1 MNTLKIKWRNQKMVN
16 KVILVGRLVADPEL
30 SYSGRGVAYT
40 KFTLAVNTGYGE
52 YERVDFI
59 DVVTF
64 GSAAENHA
72 QYLEKGRLVYVE
84 GSIKIDS
91 YEDKQGIR
99 RKATTI
105 QASTVTYLS
114 YGRVR
119 EVEEEKPVI
128 NKRRGNNYTKKK

>member
-91 YEDKQGIR
+91 YEDKEGIR

-128 NKRRGNNYTKKK
+128 KYTKKEKRK

>member
-1 MNTLKIKWRNQKMVN
+1 MVN

-91 YEDKQGIR
+91 YEDKEGIR

-128 NKRRGNNYTKKK
+128 KYTKKEKRK

>member
-1 MNTLKIKWRNQKMVN
+1 MVN
-16 KVILVGRLVADPEL
+16 KVILVGRLVADPVL

-59 DVVTF
+59 DVVAF

-91 YEDKQGIR
+91 YEDKEGIR

-119 EVEEEKPVI
+119 EVDEEEEKPVI
-128 NKRRGNNYTKKK
+128 SIRRSKNYTKKK